1 MILSV
6 APLLVWAWLNSENEP
21 QKPNADEEK
30 QAAPSSAVVAD
41 KAAKRV
47 RAKKNKMSR
56 KQAFQVLIEHG
67 FQPQIPTKK
76 IRKLEIYAQESGDR
90 PLKKIT
96 LGAINKKPILI
107 HFWATWCG
115 PCKLEMP
122 HFAKYIRSQDT
133 FDVFTVTPE
142 LKDGKDSDF
151 KKIWNFYKNHNL
163 KGLNACSDSSGA
175 LGNFL
180 NVSGI
185 PVTFVIS
192 ADGLLFGN
200 FLGATDWANDELKDA
215 LEDYMGTSNEQ

>member
-21 QKPNADEEK
+21 QKPNADEGK
-30 QAAPSSAVVAD
+30 QADPSSAVVAD

-56 KQAFQVLIEHG
+56 NQAFQVLIEHG

-76 IRKLEIYAQESGDR
+76 IPKIKIYAQDSIGL
-90 PLKKIT
+90 PLKEVI
-96 LGAINKKPILI
+96 LGEANEKPILI

-122 HFAKYIRSQDT
+122 HFAKYVRSQDT
-133 FDVFTVTPE
+133 FDVFTVTSE
-142 LKDGKDSDF
+142 LKDGKDDDF
-151 KKIWNFYKNHNL
+151 KKIWKFYEIGKL
-163 KGLNACSDSSGA
+163 KGLNACSDSSGR
-175 LGNFL
+175 LTNFL
-180 NVSGI
+180 NVGAI
-185 PVTFVIS
+185 PLTFVIS
-192 ADGLLFGN
+192 ADGLLFGS
-200 FLGATDWANDELKDA
+200 FLGTTDWANDELKDA

>member
-21 QKPNADEEK
+21 QKPNADEGK
-30 QAAPSSAVVAD
+30 QAAPSSAVVVD

-56 KQAFQVLIEHG
+56 NQAFQVLIEHG

-96 LGAINKKPILI
+96 LGAVNKKPILI

-115 PCKLEMP
+115 PCKMAEPILE
-122 HFAKYIRSQDT
+122 
-133 FDVFTVTPE
+133 E
-142 LKDGKDSDF
+142 L
-151 KKIWNFYKNHNL
+151 
-163 KGLNACSDSSGA
+163 
-175 LGNFL
+175 
-180 NVSGI
+180 
-185 PVTFVIS
+185 
-192 ADGLLFGN
+192 
-200 FLGATDWANDELKDA
+200 
-215 LEDYMGTSNEQ
+215 SNEYKDKVIVVKVDVDQNQEESGKLGIMSIPTTVLFKGGKEIGRQVGFAGKQAFEDLIKKGI